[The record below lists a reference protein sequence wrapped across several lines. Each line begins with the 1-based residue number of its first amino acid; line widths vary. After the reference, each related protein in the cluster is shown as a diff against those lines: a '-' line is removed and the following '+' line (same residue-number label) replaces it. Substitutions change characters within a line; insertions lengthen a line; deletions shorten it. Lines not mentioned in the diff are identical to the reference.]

1 MEGGKLVK
9 AVMLSQRFPLRL
21 LVLVVF
27 VTHGP
32 GRLQAADL
40 QDRTRQAFER
50 YVDVTEARI
59 EQELRD
65 AGRGL
70 WVDRLQPAQRTG
82 AERQLRAGE
91 VLVARLE
98 SRAGGKPIDIPDGK
112 VHHWIGTV
120 FIPGATLSR
129 TIQMVQDYDRY
140 PRIYQP
146 AIRRSTTVARDD
158 SRFKVS
164 MQMFMKKVISVVL
177 NADFDVVYRS
187 LGPTR
192 MYVPSV
198 ATRIAEVEDPDT
210 PQAREKPIGRDNG
223 FLWRFNNYCLFEER
237 DGGTY
242 MQCESVSLSRS
253 IPVGLAW
260 LIGPFVTSI
269 PRESLTFTLT
279 AARRHLTEKTAV
291 SPQPSAF
298 SPLKL
303 AYSQNG
309 RLVLTAEGS

>member
-1 MEGGKLVK
+1 M
-9 AVMLSQRFPLRL
+9 PLRQVARL
-21 LVLVVF
+21 LLFLGVF
-27 VTHGP
+27 AARAMGE
-32 GRLQAADL
+32 LEAADL
-40 QDRTRQAFER
+40 REGTRQAFER
-50 YVDVTEARI
+50 YVQITEARI
-59 EQELRD
+59 EQELKE

-70 WVDRLQPAQRTG
+70 WIDRLSQAERTD

-91 VLVARLE
+91 VMIMRLE
-98 SRAGGKPIDIPDGK
+98 SRADGKRLEIPDGK
-112 VHHWIGTV
+112 VHHWLGTV
-120 FIPGATLSR
+120 FIPGVTLSR
-129 TIQMVQDYDRY
+129 TIAMVQDYELY

-146 AIRRSTTVARDD
+146 AIRRSTIVSRDG

-198 ATRIAEVEDPDT
+198 ATRIAEVENADT
-210 PQAREKPIGRDNG
+210 AQAREKLVGHDNG

-242 MQCESVSLSRS
+242 MQCESVSLSRT
-253 IPVGLAW
+253 IPVGLGW

-279 AARRHLTEKTAV
+279 AARRHLAESSRPPSAV
-291 SPQPSAF
+291 SFQP
-298 SPLKL
+298 
-303 AYSQNG
+303 
-309 RLVLTAEGS
+309 

>member
-1 MEGGKLVK
+1 M
-9 AVMLSQRFPLRL
+9 PLQQVARL
-21 LVLVVF
+21 LLFLGVF
-27 VTHGP
+27 AARAMGE
-32 GRLQAADL
+32 LEAADL
-40 QDRTRQAFER
+40 REGTRQAFER
-50 YVDVTEARI
+50 YVQITEARI
-59 EQELRD
+59 EQELKE

-70 WVDRLQPAQRTG
+70 WIDRLSQAERTD

-91 VLVARLE
+91 VMITRLE
-98 SRAGGKPIDIPDGK
+98 SRAEGKRPEIPDGK
-112 VHHWIGTV
+112 VHHWLGTV

-129 TIQMVQDYDRY
+129 TIAMVQDYEHY

-146 AIRRSTTVARDD
+146 AIRRSTIVARDG

-198 ATRIAEVEDPDT
+198 ATRIAEVENADT
-210 PQAREKPIGRDNG
+210 PQAREKPVGHDNG

-242 MQCESVSLSRS
+242 MQCESVSLSRT
-253 IPVGLAW
+253 IPVGLGW

-279 AARRHLTEKTAV
+279 AARRHLTEKGV
-291 SPQPSAF
+291 
-298 SPLKL
+298 
-303 AYSQNG
+303 
-309 RLVLTAEGS
+309 